1 MTPFPKPVCFKAGA
15 FPRARLACAVTLA
28 LGGLV
33 APEAFADDCPTR
45 LSGRLEST
53 CTVAAGSDLQVTAS
67 GAIEVEEGPA
77 VLIDHAGDGASTLRN
92 NGTLSAV
99 GGLDG
104 DGATVRLQG
113 TEVTGSLLNNASGV
127 IRFEGLTVNGGDAAL
142 RLDDST
148 LHGAIVNS
156 GLIDGQDP
164 ADGLYLS
171 GSRVDGALRNSGTIL
186 GSTGVSLVDSSLGG
200 DIRNS
205 GTITGQA
212 NGMDIAGSDILGS
225 IRNYGTLEGTDGWGL
240 YVTDTRIGLDV
251 VNTGSI
257 GAGSFPFGGVRLADT
272 DIAGYLINAGDIDTG
287 SLGTGLVML
296 RGSIGHDLNNRERIA
311 GNNGMSVNFVT
322 LGGDIRNSG
331 TIEGRFNPDGGGF
344 GWNSTGTTV
353 HGKVVNSGT
362 VKAATT
368 AVNFDDVQ
376 LDGGFY
382 NSGRIEGAT
391 GLVLDG
397 STVVGGG
404 LTNSGVLQGDDY
416 ALRVGDDATLDDL
429 YIAGQNSARFIGEV
443 FAPRTRVTLFSDA
456 GYTLQDGNLFTVD
469 EFVNRGVLSVAA
481 VNAAGASA
489 KATIDGDYRQAAGAV
504 LRTQVQDATHYGQL
518 VVTGTATL
526 PSQARF
532 DVDVANPGQAF
543 GVDRLQDVLS
553 AGTLQS
559 DGTFNVTSN
568 SALFDFGA
576 VKDGNTV
583 DLTLA
588 AKSADGVATAARS
601 AGLDAGGAAQV
612 IDQQLAQGSASAFTP
627 YFVSATSTAEV
638 ASSLAQTLPMNSDA
652 LRSSQFALAAIG
664 DAVQGRL
671 QSATGQLAADWLA
684 APGDSVW
691 SQPFSYRTGRADGSA
706 LDAASGTVFG
716 FDTRTSASSRAGVAF
731 AYADGGTG
739 RSEQGGQQSNRLGMW
754 QFLGYSSHTLA
765 PDTELMLYAGAGQN
779 RVEGERGMAISGL
792 RGTAKA
798 DYDSLV
804 TTVGTSLGKALQ
816 LGEDSRLL
824 PSLRL
829 DYNHIH
835 EDAYR
840 ERGPGSLAPLLL
852 EVDARDTDQL
862 IAGFDGKLEH
872 AIAPNLRL
880 KASLGVGYDL
890 INEDGAL
897 TAAFAGAPGQRFT
910 TTGEAPSPWLLRS
923 GLGIA
928 RQFDNG
934 AELSLDYSAQARGDY
949 DDQVASLRVN
959 MPF

>member
-1 MTPFPKPVCFKAGA
+1 MTPSPKPVCLKAGA

-45 LSGRLEST
+45 LSGRLESP
-53 CTVAAGSDLQVTAS
+53 CTVAAGNDLQVTGS
-67 GAIEVEEGPA
+67 GSIEVTEGPA
-77 VLIDHAGDGASTLRN
+77 VLIDHAENGASTLRN

-99 GGLDG
+99 GDLDG
-104 DGATVRLQG
+104 NGATVRLQG

-127 IRFEGLTVNGGDAAL
+127 IRFEGQMVNGGDAAL
-142 RLDDST
+142 RLDGST
-148 LHGAIVNS
+148 LHGAIANS
-156 GLIDGQDP
+156 GLIEGQEP

-171 GSRVDGALRNSGTIL
+171 DSRVDGALRNSGTIL
-186 GSTGVSLVDSSLGG
+186 GATGVRLVNSSLGG

-205 GTITGQA
+205 GTITGWV
-212 NGMDIAGSDILGS
+212 NGMNIAGSDILGS
-225 IRNYGTLEGTDGWGL
+225 
-240 YVTDTRIGLDV
+240 
-251 VNTGSI
+251 
-257 GAGSFPFGGVRLADT
+257 
-272 DIAGYLINAGDIDTG
+272 
-287 SLGTGLVML
+287 
-296 RGSIGHDLNNRERIA
+296 
-311 GNNGMSVNFVT
+311 
-322 LGGDIRNSG
+322 IRNSG

-382 NSGRIEGAT
+382 NSGRIEGGT

-397 STVVGGG
+397 STLIGGG

-416 ALRVGDDATLDDL
+416 ALRVGDEATLDDL

-443 FAPRTRVTLFSDA
+443 FAPRTRVTLFSNA
-456 GYTLQDGNLFTVD
+456 GYTLQDGNMFTVD
-469 EFVNRGVLSVAA
+469 EFVNRGTLAVAA
-481 VNAAGASA
+481 TNAAGASA
-489 KATIDGDYRQAAGAV
+489 KATIYGNYRQAAGAV
-504 LRTQVQDATHYGQL
+504 MRTQVQDTTHYGQL

-543 GVDRLQDVLS
+543 DVDRLQDVLS

-612 IDQQLAQGSASAFTP
+612 IDQQLARGSASAFTP

-671 QSATGQLAADWLA
+671 QSATGQLAADGLA
-684 APGDSVW
+684 VPGDSVW

-804 TTVGTSLGKALQ
+804 TTVGTSLGKAFQ

-923 GLGIA
+923 GFGIA

-949 DDQVASLRVN
+949 DDQAASLRVN